1 MNCYMNYPQCA
12 EQAERIRQTLEALSR
27 AHERIVETL
36 RQLEDQT
43 CPETI
48 DALRRME
55 SSLADMRAETL
66 WLYRTLCC
74 RVRALQGNGDGSQSG
89 SPRASGGRSAARAQ
103 QDEQPHRQIAAAQ
116 QQQYTHIKRVS
127 MEDWIRQYPCTSSFR
142 LPGNERADDWL
153 IEQMLRAFADAD
165 TDTATDRGQEKQ

>member
-1 MNCYMNYPQCA
+1 MNCFLIIPQCA
-12 EQAERIRQTLEALSR
+12 EQADRIRQTLEALRR

-66 WLYRTLCC
+66 WLYRTL
-74 RVRALQGNGDGSQSG
+74 RAVSARYEETETAVRAAVLALPVGEVP
-89 SPRASGGRSAARAQ
+89 PRTAGRTAA
-103 QDEQPHRQIAAAQ
+103 PQIAAAQ

-153 IEQMLRAFADAD
+153 IEQLLRAFADAD
-165 TDTATDRGQEKQ
+165 TDTATDRRQEKQ

>member
-1 MNCYMNYPQCA
+1 MNCYMNIPQCA

-55 SSLADMRAETL
+55 SSLAGMRAETL
-66 WLYRTLCC
+66 WLYRTL
-74 RVRALQGNGDGSQSG
+74 RA
-89 SPRASGGRSAARAQ
+89 
-103 QDEQPHRQIAAAQ
+103 
-116 QQQYTHIKRVS
+116 VS

>member
-1 MNCYMNYPQCA
+1 MNCYMNIPQCA

-55 SSLADMRAETL
+55 SSLADMRAERFAPCPSATRKRRRQSERQSSRFR
-66 WLYRTLCC
+66 WEKC
-74 RVRALQGNGDGSQSG
+74 R
-89 SPRASGGRSAARAQ
+89 RAQ
-103 QDEQPHRQIAAAQ
+103 QDEQPHR
-116 QQQYTHIKRVS
+116 K
-127 MEDWIRQYPCTSSFR
+127 
-142 LPGNERADDWL
+142 
-153 IEQMLRAFADAD
+153 
-165 TDTATDRGQEKQ
+165 